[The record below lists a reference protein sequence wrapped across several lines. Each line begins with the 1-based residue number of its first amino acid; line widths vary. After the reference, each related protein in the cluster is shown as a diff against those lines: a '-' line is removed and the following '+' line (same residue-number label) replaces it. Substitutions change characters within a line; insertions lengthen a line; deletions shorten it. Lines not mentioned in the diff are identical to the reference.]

1 MAEESW
7 TILVKKTENE
17 YQEFRYGDLT
27 LFVLDGSLY
36 IECREPVPSVRFR
49 DLYELDTVAQGD
61 SVEITLDSETLE
73 EIRFI
78 REYSETAYPVDY
90 KDLFLHLEQEMT
102 LEDYM
107 KMCKEAAFRNL
118 KRDLYDLWYIHR
130 SYSPDINPVSV
141 ISRWLREHLRA
152 L

>member
-118 KRDLYDLWYIHR
+118 KRDLYDLWYAHR
-130 SYSPDINPVSV
+130 SYSNNINPVSV
-141 ISRWLREHLRA
+141 ISKWLRKHLRA